1 MEWNTVPVC
10 SLVQWGKSLT
20 SAEVP
25 HGPDRGTKLFA
36 YKLSLAMRC
45 SLQLKLWSLE
55 LHLAVGWSAM
65 SCHVGSWIWVF
76 AHLSCVV
83 ISFSCFD
90 LKLLL
95 RGWGSLRFYHQ
106 PTHSSSTLSSCPFC
120 SSLRVE
126 APKALAT
133 PLHQPLSLRV
143 IRSLQHLEE
152 ATRQLGWEAHLA
164 VKVGTRSFQ
173 CLGPCPVTAADTPG
187 MAIRHDLLP
196 QLRRDG
202 R

>member
-1 MEWNTVPVC
+1 MIEIAAKSVRKPLSTVFRHHISTKHNKTSPNMKWYTVPVC

-65 SCHVGSWIWVF
+65 SCHVGSLIWVL

-95 RGWGSLRFYHQ
+95 RGWVSLRFYHQ
-106 PTHSSSTLSSCPFC
+106 PTHSSS
-120 SSLRVE
+120 
-126 APKALAT
+126 
-133 PLHQPLSLRV
+133 
-143 IRSLQHLEE
+143 
-152 ATRQLGWEAHLA
+152 
-164 VKVGTRSFQ
+164 
-173 CLGPCPVTAADTPG
+173 PCPLVLFAHALG
-187 MAIRHDLLP
+187 
-196 QLRRDG
+196 
-202 R
+202 